1 MRRTLL
7 LVLVALL
14 PLGAARG
21 EDWSQYQ
28 TADALWDRLQTMENV
43 PWAGDPTQYREQLGN
58 LRSGL
63 QEFETRFRSDPRRWD
78 CKLLRVQVASV
89 MARVDGRAPD
99 NAAALQASREIIEAP
114 DAGPVTKADARF
126 LAATIDVET
135 LTSSGRTIDA
145 AARAAVDADLA
156 GLRKDYPEDRRTDM
170 LRLQYVHFLK
180 LRDPVAAESMVRELR
195 ASQNLRVAA
204 LAQQELA
211 GFQKTRELNG
221 APLDLKFK
229 ALDGTF
235 VDLVRLRGKVV
246 LVDFWATWCGPCR
259 MEMPNVVA
267 TYNQLHKDGF
277 EIVGISLDQSKD
289 RLIGYAKQAGISW
302 PQYFD
307 GKGWQNDISSRYGV
321 NSIPSAWLVDKK
333 GFVRATDARGGDLTD
348 QVKVLL
354 AE

>member
-1 MRRTLL
+1 MKGILL
-7 LVLVALL
+7 LVLAALL
-14 PLGAARG
+14 PTGPVRG

-28 TADALWDRLQTMENV
+28 TADALWARLQTMENIPV
-43 PWAGDPTQYREQLGN
+43 ASDRTQSLELLGN

-63 QEFETRFRSDPRRWD
+63 QEFETRFGSDPRRWD
-78 CKLLRVQVASV
+78 GKLLRVQVESLIAQ
-89 MARVDGRAPD
+89 VDGHAPD
-99 NAAALQASREIIEAP
+99 NAALLKVTREIMEAP
-114 DAGPVTKADARF
+114 DASPSTKAGARF
-126 LAATIDVET
+126 LGATIHLET
-135 LTSSGRTIDA
+135 LGSYGRTIDA
-145 AARAAVDADLA
+145 AARAAVDAELG
-156 GLRKDYPEDRRTDM
+156 GLRRDYPGDGRTDM
-170 LRLQYVHFLK
+170 LRFHYVHFLK
-180 LRDPVAAESMVRELR
+180 LRDPVAAESMLRELG
-195 ASQNLRVAA
+195 ASQNLQVAV
-204 LAQQELA
+204 LARQELGA
-211 GFQKTRELNG
+211 FQKTRELNK

-229 ALDGTF
+229 ALDGTD
-235 VDLVRLRGKVV
+235 VDLARLRGKVV

-277 EIVGISLDQSKD
+277 EIVGISLDQSRD

-348 QVKVLL
+348 QVKALL